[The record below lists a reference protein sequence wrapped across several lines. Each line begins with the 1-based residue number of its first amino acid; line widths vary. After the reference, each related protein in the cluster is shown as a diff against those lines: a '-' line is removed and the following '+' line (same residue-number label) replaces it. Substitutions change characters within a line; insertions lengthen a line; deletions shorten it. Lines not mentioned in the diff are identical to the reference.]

1 MIRIRRGL
9 VIAITLEAI
18 AAAAWTSADEP
29 RRPSQ
34 SMQVLGTEARDGERA
49 TIRDPSG
56 RMTGSATTQGGR
68 TTFRDSGGR
77 VVGTAAQNGNRTTFR
92 DSSGRTTGSA
102 VNQGNRTTCRDSSGR
117 TTASAAP
124 AAAEEAVPCSATNFW
139 SASLSLARG
148 SFRSVPLGRSTSTV
162 SPLSLRNSPSI
173 VRPEAASVQ
182 VRDEADDAPKR
193 AVKIMRYT

>member
-9 VIAITLEAI
+9 VIAIALEAI

-49 TIRDPSG
+49 TIRDPGG

-92 DSSGRTTGSA
+92 DSSGRTTG
-102 VNQGNRTTCRDSSGR
+102 C
-117 TTASAAP
+117 
-124 AAAEEAVPCSATNFW
+124 
-139 SASLSLARG
+139 
-148 SFRSVPLGRSTSTV
+148 
-162 SPLSLRNSPSI
+162 
-173 VRPEAASVQ
+173 
-182 VRDEADDAPKR
+182 
-193 AVKIMRYT
+193 